1 MAEVRKKH
9 GNDAVVRH
17 PLTIEQQQAFL
28 SFTEKSYTW
37 KRWMPLFTF
46 LFGTGCRIGEALGL
60 RWEDLDFENKTITI
74 IHSLGYV
81 QHNGSREVFLSS
93 PKTEAGKRTI
103 PMVDAVEKMLKNEC
117 QKQQN
122 NITSCTIDGFSGF
135 VFVDKNG
142 KISCYQDI
150 NKAIKRISK
159 AYNAYETVRAEQE
172 ERAAVLLPYFTCHYI
187 RHTFCT
193 RLCEHETNLKLIQS
207 IMGHTSIKTTM
218 DIYAE
223 TTEKK
228 KQETFETLQN
238 NNVFF

>member
-1 MAEVRKKH
+1 MLYAELIVITDGVVTKKFLE
-9 GNDAVVRH
+9 NDDMPEDNVNEGDGV
-17 PLTIEQQQAFL
+17 TDIEDWADVAAFVDH
-28 SFTEKSYTW
+28 YT
-37 KRWMPLFTF
+37 
-46 LFGTGCRIGEALGL
+46 
-60 RWEDLDFENKTITI
+60 
-74 IHSLGYV
+74 
-81 QHNGSREVFLSS
+81 S

-117 QKQQN
+117 LKQQN
-122 NITSCTIDGFSGF
+122 NITSCTIGGFSGF

-238 NNVFF
+238 NNVFFRKKSVSGFVPDTYLEYIKFTSN